1 MEMSEKL
8 YQLRK
13 ERGWSQEEVAVE
25 LQVSRQTVSKW
36 ESGATMP
43 DTKRLKQ
50 LSDLYGIGVES
61 LLKGSALPN
70 AQQPFDTASDLIDW
84 TSAWA
89 KKYPILQEYK
99 TMEDIHKHQEK
110 IDIWFQRFQQ
120 GYGTNDLDT
129 FLILKDMLYQSY
141 LKRNEKNKADRE

>member
-50 LSDLYGIGVES
+50 LKRSLWYWCGES
-61 LLKGSALPN
+61 AERKRAAKCTAAL
-70 AQQPFDTASDLIDW
+70 
-84 TSAWA
+84 
-89 KKYPILQEYK
+89 
-99 TMEDIHKHQEK
+99 
-110 IDIWFQRFQQ
+110 
-120 GYGTNDLDT
+120 
-129 FLILKDMLYQSY
+129 
-141 LKRNEKNKADRE
+141 